1 MQYIYAGESVIVK
14 STVSDIRKSKIDFHG
29 RKETLMHVLHD
40 IGFSSGK
47 FDNR

>member
-1 MQYIYAGESVIVK
+1 VK
-14 STVSDIRKSKIDFHG
+14 SIVADIRKSDIDFHG
-29 RKETLMHVLHD
+29 RKETLRHVLHD